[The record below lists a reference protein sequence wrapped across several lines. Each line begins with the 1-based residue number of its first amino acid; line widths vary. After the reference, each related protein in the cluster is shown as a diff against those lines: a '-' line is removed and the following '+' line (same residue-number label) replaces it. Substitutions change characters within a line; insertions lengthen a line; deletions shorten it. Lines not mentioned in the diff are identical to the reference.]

1 MQEAIRQEI
10 IRKKVEGEE
19 SNPFVRR
26 KCNPRLVTKPSIQSS
41 EDLQRALAAAAEK
54 ENQEKAARAAAVA
67 DAERSMK
74 GPPSKKSKTDGGAG
88 GDDAS
93 KEDLFDAHDFDIEI
107 DVDTN
112 DTSVGV
118 ANVSLAPAVAVAG
131 VGGGGGGA
139 LKGSGGP
146 KSVADSGPSKKSLNL
161 DAYKKKRGLI

>member
-26 KCNPRLVTKPSIQSS
+26 KCNPRMVTKPSIQSS

-74 GPPSKKSKTDGGAG
+74 GPPSKKSKTDGGAA

-112 DTSVGV
+112 DTVGV

-131 VGGGGGGA
+131 VGGGGGT

-146 KSVADSGPSKKSLNL
+146 KSVDSGPSKKSLNL